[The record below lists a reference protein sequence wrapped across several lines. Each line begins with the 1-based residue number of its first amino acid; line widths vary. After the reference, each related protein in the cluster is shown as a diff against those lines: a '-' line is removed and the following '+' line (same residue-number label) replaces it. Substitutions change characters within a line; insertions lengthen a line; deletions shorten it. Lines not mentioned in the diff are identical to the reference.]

1 MKLTVKTLS
10 RFFFIVLAAIALPA
24 AFAFVDD
31 AYSRAMEAA
40 VDAVKDGFLVR
51 QEHWAGSLV
60 TKQPSVVKHQLFAG
74 NSYWFWLG
82 SDEDS
87 AQVTVHVYDT
97 AGKLADADAWQRG
110 NTAAVKIVPKKTGT
124 YFIVFSIEQSNA
136 KKNRWA
142 LAYGFK

>member
-1 MKLTVKTLS
+1 MKKFS
-10 RFFFIVLAAIALPA
+10 RLLLILAAAVAVPF
-24 AFAFVDD
+24 AFAYVDD
-31 AYSRAMEAA
+31 AHSRAMEAA
-40 VDAVKDGFLVR
+40 TAAVKDGFLVR
-51 QEHWAGSLV
+51 QEFWAGALA

-87 AQVTVHVYDT
+87 AQVTVHVYDPS
-97 AGKLADADAWQRG
+97 GKLCDAESFQRG
-110 NTAAVKIVPKKTGT
+110 NMAAVKVVPKKTGT
-124 YFIVFSIEQSNA
+124 YFIVFSVEQSKA

>member
-1 MKLTVKTLS
+1 MNTTVKKLS
-10 RFFFIVLAAIALPA
+10 RFLLILLAAVALPV

-31 AYSRAMEAA
+31 AHSRAMEAA
-40 VDAVKDGFLVR
+40 LPAVKEGYLVR
-51 QEHWAGSLV
+51 QEYWSGALV

-87 AQVTVHVYDT
+87 AQVTVHIYDPT
-97 AGKLADADAWQRG
+97 GKLAETESWQRG
-110 NTAAVKIVPKKTGT
+110 NMAAAKIDPKVTGT
-124 YFIVFSIEQSNA
+124 YLIVFSIEQSKV

>member
-1 MKLTVKTLS
+1 MKFTVKTLS
-10 RFFFIVLAAIALPA
+10 RIFLIIVAVIAVPL

-31 AYSRAMEAA
+31 AHSFAMEAA
-40 VDAVKDGFLVR
+40 VPAVKEGYLVR
-51 QEHWAGSLV
+51 QEYWAGSLAV
-60 TKQPSVVKHQLFAG
+60 RQPSVVKHQLFKG

-87 AQVTVHVYDT
+87 AQVTVHVYDPD
-97 AGKLADADAWQRG
+97 GKLADTDAWQRG
-110 NTAAVKIVPKKTGT
+110 KTAAVKISPKKTGT
-124 YFIVFSIEQSNA
+124 YFIVFSIEQSKA

>member
-1 MKLTVKTLS
+1 MKKLTHSLL
-10 RFFFIVLAAIALPA
+10 ILIAAIALPIA
-24 AFAFVDD
+24 YAYVDD
-31 AYSRAMEAA
+31 AHSRAMEAA
-40 VDAVKDGFLVR
+40 ASAVKDGYLVR
-51 QEHWAGSLV
+51 QEYWAGALA

-87 AQVTVHVYDT
+87 AQVTVHVYDPS
-97 AGKLADADAWQRG
+97 GKLCDAEASQNG
-110 NTAAVKIVPKKTGT
+110 NMASVKVVPKTTGT
-124 YFIVFSIEQSNA
+124 YFIVFSIEQSKA

>member
-1 MKLTVKTLS
+1 MKKLS
-10 RFFFIVLAAIALPA
+10 RFLLILAAVIAVPF
-24 AFAFVDD
+24 AFAYVDD
-31 AYSRAMEAA
+31 AHSRAMEAA
-40 VDAVKDGFLVR
+40 TAAVKDGYLVR
-51 QEHWAGSLV
+51 QEYWAGALV

-87 AQVTVHVYDT
+87 AQVTVHVYDPS
-97 AGKLADADAWQRG
+97 GKLCDAESFQRG
-110 NTAAVKIVPKKTGT
+110 NMAAVKVVPKKTGT
-124 YFIVFSIEQSNA
+124 YFIVFSVEQSKA